1 MKPSR
6 AWLLLS
12 LLAIFTLPTGA
23 DTTPVPNVPFNH
35 VFLVLPAE
43 SLDALAGSAEWRT
56 LAHVEQRTTSAD
68 GESWTG
74 LYLYLDNGYLE
85 LLRDGAANMSA
96 GSIGVALSVDRL
108 SELGAVNDQLKAV
121 VPGLQRATRK
131 KQEGDAETPWFD
143 MLFSGSDEAGFGL
156 PLWIM
161 AYRPEFFRARGL
173 SVENGAPLT
182 VRDFAKLAPQ
192 PPETPACTRI
202 RSLRL
207 SLPIESVAKIGKVLE
222 TLGWS
227 RKGSLTSVD
236 YIHAEFT
243 LSLLRSKLV
252 EEPKFVDTT
261 WVCATEGLE
270 DAQPAPGIRI
280 VTRPGSVTWI
290 FR

>member
-6 AWLLLS
+6 AWPLLP
-12 LLAIFTLPTGA
+12 LLAVLAPLLRAETA
-23 DTTPVPNVPFNH
+23 PVPNVPFNH

-43 SLDALAGSAEWRT
+43 SFDVLAGSAEWRT
-56 LAHVEQRTTSAD
+56 LAHVEQRTTAAD

-85 LLRDGAANMSA
+85 LLREGAANLSA
-96 GSIGVALSVDRL
+96 GSIGFALSVDRL
-108 SELGAVNDQLKAV
+108 SELATVDERLKAR
-121 VPGLQRATRK
+121 VPGLQRATRT

-143 MLFSGSDEAGFGL
+143 MLFSGSDQAGFGL

-161 AYRPEFFRARGL
+161 AYRPEFFRAKGR
-173 SVENGAPLT
+173 SVENEAPLT
-182 VRDFAKLAPQ
+182 VQDFAKLAPQ
-192 PPETPACTRI
+192 SPDTPACTRL

-207 SLPIESVAKIGKVLE
+207 SLPVESVAKVGAVLE
-222 TLGWS
+222 ALGWS

-236 YIHAEFT
+236 YLHAGFT
-243 LSLLRSKLV
+243 LSLLRSKFV
-252 EEPKFVDTT
+252 EQPKFVDTT

-270 DAQPAPGIRI
+270 DAQLTPGVRI
-280 VTRPGSVTWI
+280 VTRPGSITWI

>member
-1 MKPSR
+1 MRLSR
-6 AWLLLS
+6 ASWLLS
-12 LLAIFTLPTGA
+12 LLALFASLAQAQTKPIPS
-23 DTTPVPNVPFNH
+23 VPFNH
-35 VFLVLPAE
+35 VFLVLSAE
-43 SLDALAGSAEWRT
+43 SFDALAGSAGWRT

-85 LLRDGAANMSA
+85 LLRDGAANMSE
-96 GSIGVALSVDRL
+96 GSIGIALSVDRL
-108 SELGAVNDQLKAV
+108 SELGPVNDQLEAV
-121 VPGLQRATRK
+121 VPGLQRATRN
-131 KQEGDAETPWFD
+131 KQEGDTETPWFE
-143 MLFSGSDEAGFGL
+143 MLFSTSDEAGFGL
-156 PLWIM
+156 PVWVM
-161 AYRPEFFRARGL
+161 AYRPEFFRAKGH
-173 SVENGAPLT
+173 SVESGAPLT

-236 YIHAEFT
+236 YSHAGFT

-270 DAQPAPGIRI
+270 DAQPAPGIRT